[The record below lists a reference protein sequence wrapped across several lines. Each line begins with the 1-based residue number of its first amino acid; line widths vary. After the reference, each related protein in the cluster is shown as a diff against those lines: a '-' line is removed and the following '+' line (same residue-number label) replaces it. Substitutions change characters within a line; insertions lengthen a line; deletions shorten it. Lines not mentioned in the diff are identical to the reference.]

1 MNDHPPFRE
10 TFPATS
16 VLAIQPDHERV
27 TAVVI
32 DGGGTAHGRSQVT
45 VPRPRT
51 LPGGGLA
58 QDPHAVLTAVVDAG
72 RTAAAQAGT
81 DIDVVTVVSHA
92 GGVLAWEP
100 DSGLPLSSLVVRA
113 DRRAEELCETL
124 RAHED
129 RIAARTGLPLEACR
143 AAPKLAWLRSSVT
156 DDGVATTLDS
166 WLVHQLTGE
175 FVTDVATAGE
185 SLLTAGDGSAWDDE
199 MLGLFGLV
207 DERLPEI
214 VPSDRLVGS
223 TIAFHDTVAVG
234 GLIPA
239 RQAALLGAGCLRP
252 GEATCTF
259 AGTEAVLLLNAAGAA
274 VRARP
279 GLATSPAWRT
289 RGRTT
294 FGVSGRVSTAAVR
307 WIRQL
312 GHITDVADIDEVAAT
327 DAGGV
332 LAVPAF
338 GGLGAPW
345 WRPGARASLTG
356 MTSFTTVGHIVAAVM
371 EGLAAQIAA
380 QASYMAEDL
389 GRPLTRLRVDGPLAR
404 CRTLVQAIADLMQ
417 IEIEVCVD
425 EDAALLG
432 ATAMARLAMNPT
444 LGPADAVVANEPD
457 RVHAPRWSPDHAS
470 DFLGR
475 WAVAAHSS

>member
-1 MNDHPPFRE
+1 M
-10 TFPATS
+10 TT
-16 VLAIQPDHERV
+16 VLAIRPEHERA

-32 DGGGTAHGRSQVT
+32 DGSGTARGRSEVA

-58 QDPHAVLTAVVDAG
+58 QDPQAVLAAVVDAG
-72 RTAAAQAGT
+72 RTAAAQGGT
-81 DIDVVTVVSHA
+81 GIDVVTVVSHA

-100 DSGLPLSSLVVRA
+100 DTGLPLSGLIVRA

-124 RAHED
+124 RAHAD
-129 RIAARTGLPLEACR
+129 RVAGRTGLPLDACR
-143 AAPKLAWLRSSVT
+143 AAPRLAWLRSNVT
-156 DDGVATTLDS
+156 GDGVATTLDS

-175 FVTDVATAGE
+175 FVTDAATAGE
-185 SLLTAGDGSAWDDE
+185 SLLTAAGEPSWDAE
-199 MLGLFGLV
+199 MLGLFGLL

-214 VPSDRLVGS
+214 VPCDRLVGF
-223 TIAFHDTVAVG
+223 TIAFHDTLAVG

-259 AGTEAVLLLNAAGAA
+259 AGSEAVVLLNAGDAA
-274 VRARP
+274 VRPRP
-279 GLATSPAWRT
+279 GLASSTAWRA

-294 FGVSGRVSTAAVR
+294 RCVSGGVSTAAVR

-312 GHITDVADIDEVAAT
+312 GYITDVDDIDEVAAT

-338 GGLGAPW
+338 GGLGPPW
-345 WRPGARASLTG
+345 WRPEARASLSG

-389 GRPLTRLRVDGPLAR
+389 GRPLTRLRIAGSLGR
-404 CRTLVQAIADLMQ
+404 CRTLVQAIADLVQ
-417 IEIEVCVD
+417 IEVEVC
-425 EDAALLG
+425 EAGRTALLG
-432 ATAMARLAMNPT
+432 ATAMARLAVNPA
-444 LGPADAVVANEPD
+444 LGLADAVVATESERV
-457 RVHAPRWSPDHAS
+457 RVHAPRWSSDHAA

-475 WAVAAHSS
+475 WSVAARRS